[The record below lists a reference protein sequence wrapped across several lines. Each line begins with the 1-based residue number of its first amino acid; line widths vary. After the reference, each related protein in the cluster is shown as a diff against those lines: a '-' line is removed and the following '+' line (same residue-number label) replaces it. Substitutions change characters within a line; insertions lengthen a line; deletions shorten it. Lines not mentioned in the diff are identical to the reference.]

1 MDKFGCVFKDNEI
14 RAVFEKYDTN
24 GSGTLEYEEFAKNIM
39 DIDISGLS
47 SKPNLFTETMGK
59 NHFTITK

>member
-1 MDKFGCVFKDNEI
+1 MFKDNEI
-14 RAVFEKYDTN
+14 RALFEKYDLDN
-24 GSGTLEYEEFAKNIM
+24 SGAIEYEEFSKAIM